1 MLESH
6 PMKKS
11 WKTAAVILFLAALLG
26 GGLAGDRVV
35 ALGDETRDSI
45 RVYTDLVSLAHDRY
59 GAEVSYRDL
68 VYASIQGMLRTLDP
82 HTSFLPPKAYTGMR
96 ERQQSSFYG
105 LGILVGVR
113 NGALTVISPIEGTP
127 ASRLGMRAGDVINTI
142 EGEPTETMT
151 LDEAVDKLKG
161 PKNTQ
166 VRITIV
172 RPGLE
177 EPLELVVTREEI
189 PQTTVRLSYML
200 DPTTGYMQI
209 SDFGRGTGEEVA
221 NAIQALKDQGMKRL
235 LVDLRNNGGGLLD
248 QAIEVADQFLP
259 DGSRI
264 VETKGR
270 TRDSYQTY
278 RATGRYEELDL
289 PVVILVNRGTASAA
303 EILSGAVQDHD
314 VGLVAG
320 TPTWGKGLV
329 QTVYSLSYGAGLALT
344 TAKYYT
350 PSGRLIQRD
359 YTSFY
364 DYYNYDPLADVTES
378 ETPEDVRPEP
388 PHEGQALD
396 EREPGK
402 GVPASEVFHTDLGR
416 EVYGG
421 GGITPD
427 VVIELDEIGSFEQ
440 FLLARSAFFGY
451 AVEYTNQHGTPEP
464 SWQPPAEMLD
474 DFERWLVEDEK
485 LASAAEVEEGL
496 AEESAREFVLRQIH
510 AEIFN
515 AAFGQEARH
524 RVLTAGDTQVQTALG
539 LFDRAGELL
548 AQRQA
553 LDAEGARQRAALPQ
567 EPVKPGDGT

>member
-1 MLESH
+1 
-6 PMKKS
+6 MKKP
-11 WKTAAVILFLAALLG
+11 WQAAAVALFLAALAG
-26 GGLAGDRVV
+26 GGLVGDRVL
-35 ALGDETRDSI
+35 ALTDETRGSLEA
-45 RVYTDLVSLAHDRY
+45 YTDLITLAHERY
-59 GAEVSYRDL
+59 GGEVSYRDL

-82 HTSFLPPKAYTGMR
+82 HTSFLPPRAYTGMR
-96 ERQQSSFYG
+96 ERQQASFYG

-113 NGALTVISPIEGTP
+113 NGRLTVISPIEGTP
-127 ASRLGMRAGDVINTI
+127 ASRQGMRAGDVIETI
-142 EGEPTETMT
+142 EGEPTGTMT

-161 PKNTQ
+161 PKGTQ

-172 RPGLE
+172 RPGLDQ
-177 EPLELVVTREEI
+177 PLELTITREEI
-189 PQTTVRLSYML
+189 PQTTVRLAYLL
-200 DPTTGYMQI
+200 DPVTGYMQI

-221 NAIQALKDQGMKRL
+221 AAIESLKAQGMRRL

-259 DGSRI
+259 DGARI

-289 PVVILVNRGTASAA
+289 PVVVIVNRGTASAA

-314 VGLVAG
+314 VGLVVG

-359 YTSFY
+359 YSSFY
-364 DYYNYDPLADVTES
+364 DYYNYDPLGDVAGSES
-378 ETPEDVRPEP
+378 PDDVRPEP
-388 PHEGQALD
+388 PYDGQAPED
-396 EREPGK
+396 REPGK

-427 VVIELDEIGSFEQ
+427 VVVELEEIGAFEQ
-440 FLLARSAFFGY
+440 FLLARSAFFGF
-451 AVEYTNQHGTPEP
+451 AVEYTNGHPIP
-464 SWQPPAEMLD
+464 DRSWQPPAELLAQ
-474 DFERWLVEDEK
+474 FEAWVVDEGM
-485 LASAAEVEEGL
+485 ATAAEVAEGM
-496 AEESAREFVLRQIH
+496 AGEGAREFVLRQIH
-510 AEIFN
+510 AEVFN
-515 AAFGQEARH
+515 AAYGQEARH
-524 RVLTAGDTQVQTALG
+524 RVLVGGDAQIQKALEQFERAGD
-539 LFDRAGELL
+539 LL
-548 AQRQA
+548 AQRRA
-553 LDAEGARQRAALPQ
+553 LDAPGRRASLP
-567 EPVKPGDGT
+567 GITASGS